1 MYSSLTF
8 SMRGRGKCE
17 CVDTFLSIF
26 TLQPLEPGE
35 VNELAKVTSVCGIPR
50 TAECVSIMK

>member
-1 MYSSLTF
+1 MCRHAF
-8 SMRGRGKCE
+8 
-17 CVDTFLSIF
+17 DNIH
-26 TLQPLEPGE
+26 LQPLEPGE